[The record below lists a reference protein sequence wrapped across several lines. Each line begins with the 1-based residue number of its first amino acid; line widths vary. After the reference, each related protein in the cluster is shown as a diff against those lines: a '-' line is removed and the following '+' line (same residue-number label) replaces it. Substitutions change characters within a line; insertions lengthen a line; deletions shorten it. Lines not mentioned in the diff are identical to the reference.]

1 MKFKLTILAAC
12 MALLAGCSGTP
23 SESEMSSQ
31 IEQQMNNMY
40 GVEFVKIESLEKTNG
55 REEGENKYIADVSYD
70 VVYTK
75 SADQVAESA
84 DVSSIPGLSNL
95 SSIPGLSQS
104 GGFGKDL
111 VKTTI
116 KSSLGNFK
124 AGDTKHTKAKIPFV
138 KSENGWVLAQ

>member
-1 MKFKLTILAAC
+1 MKLKLTILAAC

-40 GVEFVKIESLEKTNG
+40 GVEFVKIENLEKTNG
-55 REEGENKYIADVSYD
+55 REEGENKYIADVSFD

-75 SADQVAESA
+75 SIDQVAESA
-84 DVSSIPGLSNL
+84 DL
-95 SSIPGLSQS
+95 SSIPGMSQM
-104 GGFGKDL
+104 GGFLGGGM
-111 VKTTI
+111 VKSVI

-124 AGDTKHTKAKIPFV
+124 EGDTKHNKAKIPFV